1 MWCYTFQQDWLQ
13 AYRYADLLSKE
24 SRWSKVNVQVDIVV
38 IYQWSLQSK
47 SLLILHNKCN
57 VCLPEKLMN
66 KDAVGPNY
74 FNWVVKDGFLFHV
87 LKQQN
92 NKHKCFGPS
101 KNGGAYP
108 SWEKEE
114 G

>member
-1 MWCYTFQQDWLQ
+1 
-13 AYRYADLLSKE
+13 
-24 SRWSKVNVQVDIVV
+24 
-38 IYQWSLQSK
+38 
-47 SLLILHNKCN
+47 
-57 VCLPEKLMN
+57 MN
-66 KDAVGPNY
+66 KDAMGPNY

-92 NKHKCFGPS
+92 HKHKCFGPS